1 MITPSSKISYVTDQG
16 TYLKIL
22 IYVEFHLDKV
32 KLTND
37 ISSDSH
43 NSGECSIIEGIMV
56 QRKMRIQSK
65 EQTQSCDGSPY
76 KKYMQIKCSWEYYI
90 SQDS

>member
-1 MITPSSKISYVTDQG
+1 MTDQG

-76 KKYMQIKCSWEYYI
+76 KNSMQIIFSWEYYP
-90 SQDS
+90 SQVS